1 MRRCSLFKPPIVLE
15 LDELVGFVAKKFF
28 KRWLWLAMCRRTRQ
42 TNHQER
48 WNNTLRQWLGR
59 YTRKSLSFSKQ
70 DAYHSLVIHWF
81 IILHNLTIR
90 SSLTL

>member
-1 MRRCSLFKPPIVLE
+1 VAEGVNCIALLGGNDGVGAPIGEPSVALLLF
-15 LDELVGFVAKKFF
+15 
-28 KRWLWLAMCRRTRQ
+28 RHQ

-70 DAYHSLVIHWF
+70 DAYHSLVTHWF